1 MKGPE
6 ITIDDIAY
14 AKIFMHAL
22 KHSYDDVCGIL
33 IGKYCDGDKGGKK
46 CVINNSVPLF
56 HTHMLSPF
64 LNLAFTLVEN
74 HYKDKEERI
83 VGYYHISADDSKNV
97 DIKKIKV
104 CELVSEKL
112 VKNYEDALICLVQMS
127 RMQFEEGNCMFMQED
142 SGQWGNVDVE
152 ISLQNREFL
161 KKNISNKG
169 YLNIHDFDDHLNCIN
184 YDFMNPNLFNNDFRC
199 THCFSTILISVSHDV
214 RNDIANVDNCHVV
227 LHNVDTRKAS
237 MDGESARKCNYHMVI
252 MISFWGKTMEGNI
265 RRSDL
270 LGINGSL
277 PLCFAK

>member
-1 MKGPE
+1 MRVNLSQNGDYGRAERNGEDPTQYWNGSERLNIPPFTVLLVFEPKR
-6 ITIDDIAY
+6 AY
-14 AKIFMHAL
+14 PVGRRGRGSCRDSAKDSGTESGTESSTNIGTY
-22 KHSYDDVCGIL
+22 SRRGSGR
-33 IGKYCDGDKGGKK
+33 GKYCDGDEGKKK

-74 HYKDKEERI
+74 HYKDKEDRI

-142 SGQWGNVDVE
+142 SGQWENVDVE
-152 ISLQNREFL
+152 ISVQNREFL

-184 YDFMNPNLFNNDFRC
+184 YDFMNPNLFNN
-199 THCFSTILISVSHDV
+199 VS
-214 RNDIANVDNCHVV
+214 
-227 LHNVDTRKAS
+227 
-237 MDGESARKCNYHMVI
+237 
-252 MISFWGKTMEGNI
+252 
-265 RRSDL
+265 
-270 LGINGSL
+270 
-277 PLCFAK
+277 